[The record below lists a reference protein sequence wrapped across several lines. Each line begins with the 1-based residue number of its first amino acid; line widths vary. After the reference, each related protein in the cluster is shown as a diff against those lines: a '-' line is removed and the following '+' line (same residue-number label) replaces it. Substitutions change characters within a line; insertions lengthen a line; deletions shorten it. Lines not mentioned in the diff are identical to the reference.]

1 MGIEL
6 EHVLSLQASAGALV
20 GLFLMSLYQM
30 SGHPTNGKHRKRA
43 VKQETKRK
51 Q

>member
-30 SGHPTNGKHRKRA
+30 IGCPTIDKHQKRA
-43 VKQETKRK
+43 VKQETQRK